1 MLDHFGTSLIAF
13 VEVFSFTSDLISRLT
28 CRADI
33 LLSFASSQEQP
44 QLLLGTQLAPGTV
57 TSRAL
62 RKHSSSCRARALLDF
77 SRQ

>member
-33 LLSFASSQEQP
+33 LLSFASSQEP

-62 RKHSSSCRARALLDF
+62 RKHSNSCRAKALLDF
-77 SRQ
+77 SRH

>member
-1 MLDHFGTSLIAF
+1 MLDHCGKSLIAF
-13 VEVFSFTSDLISRLT
+13 VEVFSFTYDLISRLT
-28 CRADI
+28 CRAAI
-33 LLSFASSQEQP
+33 LLSFASSQEQR

-77 SRQ
+77 SRH

>member
-28 CRADI
+28 CRVAI

-57 TSRAL
+57 TL
-62 RKHSSSCRARALLDF
+62 RKHSNSCRARALLDF

>member
-28 CRADI
+28 CRAAI
-33 LLSFASSQEQP
+33 LLSFASSQEQR

-62 RKHSSSCRARALLDF
+62 R
-77 SRQ
+77 

>member
-33 LLSFASSQEQP
+33 LLSFASSQEP

-62 RKHSSSCRARALLDF
+62 RKHSNSCRARALLDF
-77 SRQ
+77 SRH